1 MLNIYFSCCG
11 DNEVLNADSINQ
23 CKVIQSRQRHSN
35 ADIAMTGRNREKAVY
50 DNQSLMHSRKW
61 ERGPKRKHTCV
72 LLLCS
77 VRPFKVETSY
87 FRCCVMGTGSYSVVP
102 PAARQPLL
110 CLCLARRANRVSDV
124 LGISSVKALT
134 YFPGLT
140 GLKSFCVNE

>member
-1 MLNIYFSCCG
+1 M
-11 DNEVLNADSINQ
+11 
-23 CKVIQSRQRHSN
+23 
-35 ADIAMTGRNREKAVY
+35 MGRNREKAVY

-110 CLCLARRANRVSDV
+110 CLCLARRAN
-124 LGISSVKALT
+124 
-134 YFPGLT
+134 
-140 GLKSFCVNE
+140 SF